1 MAGVTVAFDTLKAA
15 TRLQEEAGFD
25 QTKARVLVSTFA
37 EGLVENLA
45 TKDDIAGLRHE
56 FTTLRREIT
65 TLATKE
71 DLATLRG
78 EMKQMHSGLHGEI
91 TDSRGE
97 MKQRYTDLDAK
108 MHQIDA
114 NLRGEMK
121 QMHSDLHGEIT
132 DLRGEMKQRYT
143 DLDAKMH
150 QIDANLRGEMKQA
163 DANLSSKISKVQE
176 RLTVRLGGAVA
187 AAVAILVAVDK
198 LL

>member
-45 TKDDIAGLRHE
+45 TKDDIAGLRRE
-56 FTTLRREIT
+56 FANLRREFANLRREIT
-65 TLATKE
+65 PLATKE
-71 DLATLRG
+71 ELATLRSEMQQGHSDLRG
-78 EMKQMHSGLHGEI
+78 EMK
-91 TDSRGE
+91 
-97 MKQRYTDLDAK
+97 
-108 MHQIDA
+108 QIDA

-121 QMHSDLHGEIT
+121 RMYSDLDG
-132 DLRGEMKQRYT
+132 
-143 DLDAKMH
+143 KMQ
-150 QIDANLRGEMKQA
+150 QIDANLRGQ
-163 DANLSSKISKVQE
+163 ISKVQE

>member
-25 QTKARVLVSTFA
+25 PTKARVLVSTFA
-37 EGLVENLA
+37 EGMVENLA
-45 TKDDIAGLRHE
+45 TKDDIAS
-56 FTTLRREIT
+56 LRRDFKM
-65 TLATKE
+65 LATKE
-71 DLATLRG
+71 ELATLRG
-78 EMKQMHSGLHGEI
+78 E
-91 TDSRGE
+91 
-97 MKQRYTDLDAK
+97 

-121 QMHSDLHGEIT
+121 RMYSDLHGEIT
-132 DLRGEMKQRYT
+132 DLRGEMKQ
-143 DLDAKMH
+143 
-150 QIDANLRGEMKQA
+150 A
-163 DANLSSKISKVQE
+163 DATLSAQISKVQE